1 MPKVAASRFH
11 PEPDALKPSYL
22 LLGSDSVAVLRVLRD
37 LLRVAAG
44 AEDAADIERL
54 DAEPGVA
61 ARVAECAATPAF
73 FSSARTIVLRR
84 ASRLTSDEAGKL
96 AKVLADIPTHA
107 CVVVCMD
114 PDPATDARTS
124 ERSSA
129 AEKAL
134 VGAVEKKGVVVDC
147 SPPEAS
153 QGRQRLIELAAERSV
168 MLPGRVADLLWRM
181 CNQDFAEAR
190 AQLDKLIEY
199 ASEGADISDED
210 VRALVTEKRQAQIFA
225 FTDSVTDGDLG
236 AALGHL
242 DVLLAS
248 RSRPEE
254 AAMQSVLPHLSR
266 QFRLLWQARA
276 LLDRKVPVERWG
288 DHASDPLLPREQNL
302 GALAVRSRSVAA
314 KYARLAKGLTYERIG
329 WALGRIAEA
338 DAALKGMGSGTST
351 PEILGRLVADLCTL
365 SSRPSGKTLAAR

>member
-1 MPKVAASRFH
+1 MPKVVASRFR
-11 PEPDALKPSYL
+11 PESDALKPCYL
-22 LLGSDSVAVLRVLRD
+22 LIGADSVAVLRALRDVLRT
-37 LLRVAAG
+37 AAG

-54 DAEPGVA
+54 DADSGVA
-61 ARVAECAATPAF
+61 ARVAASIATPAF
-73 FSSARTIVLRR
+73 FSPARTVVVRR
-84 ASRLTSDEAGKL
+84 ASRLTSDEATKL
-96 AKVLADIPTHA
+96 AKVLADIPPHA

-114 PDPATDARTS
+114 PDPVTDTRAA

-153 QGRQRLIELAAERSV
+153 QGRQRLIELAAERGV
-168 MLPGRVADLLWRM
+168 KLPGRAADLLWRL

-225 FTDSVTDGDLG
+225 FADSVTDGDLG

-248 RSRPEE
+248 RSKPEE
-254 AAMQSVLPHLSR
+254 AAMQSVLPQLSR
-266 QFRLLWQARA
+266 QYRLLWQART

-302 GALAVRSRSVAA
+302 GALAVRSQSVAA
-314 KYARLAKGLTYERIG
+314 KYARLARGLTYDRIG
-329 WALGRIAEA
+329 WALERIAEA
-338 DAALKGMGSGTST
+338 DAALKGMGSGVST
-351 PEILGRLVADLCTL
+351 ADILGRLVADLCAL
-365 SSRPSGKTLAAR
+365 APRPGGKTSAAR